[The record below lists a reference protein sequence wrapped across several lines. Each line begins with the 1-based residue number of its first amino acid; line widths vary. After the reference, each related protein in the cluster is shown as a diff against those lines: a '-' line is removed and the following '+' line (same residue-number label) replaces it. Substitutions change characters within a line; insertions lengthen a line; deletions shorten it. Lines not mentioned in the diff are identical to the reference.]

1 MRTAVVVVIAPG
13 FDGCAG
19 LGEAQEDML
28 VKALVAQAAIER
40 FNECILDRLAGLDI
54 VPGDPVDR
62 PAQDRNAGQLGAVVA
77 DYDLRR
83 AALPRMCR

>member
-40 FNECILDRLAGLDI
+40 FNEMHSGPACRAQSSVTRCDR
-54 VPGDPVDR
+54 R
-62 PAQDRNAGQLGAVVA
+62 AQLRDAGQLQPVS
-77 DYDLRR
+77 LTI
-83 AALPRMCR
+83 RMRHW

>member
-28 VKALVAQAAIER
+28 VKALVAQAAINDSTNA
-40 FNECILDRLAGLDI
+40 FWTGL
-54 VPGDPVDR
+54 PG
-62 PAQDRNAGQLGAVVA
+62 A
-77 DYDLRR
+77 
-83 AALPRMCR
+83 M